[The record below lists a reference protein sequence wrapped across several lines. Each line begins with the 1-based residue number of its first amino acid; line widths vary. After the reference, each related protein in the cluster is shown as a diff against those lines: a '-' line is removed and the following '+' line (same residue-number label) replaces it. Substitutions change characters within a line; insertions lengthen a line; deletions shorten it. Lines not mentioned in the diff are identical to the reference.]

1 MTQRRE
7 IAINTPVG
15 HCRRCDRRLPLDS
28 LALPSLVA
36 RGVIVVRGKCRECN
50 QDVATFF
57 SGTSLEVL
65 RGRRLEPLYV
75 ALIVM
80 GLRSGYRA
88 GHGDYEARRA
98 DDMLR
103 GQQRLRLTNRELAAL
118 FNLSLGR
125 VVMGLAD
132 ARRRAADSDA
142 LEQNLVKGRKAAR
155 TLEQLAAE
163 YGLTRRQVADAL
175 SKASKRQAD
184 EDLDERMLRWRD
196 KGWSYGR
203 IGRKFGIER
212 MVVKARLAEARRRKI
227 QVWRS

>member
-15 HCRRCDRRLPLDS
+15 YCRRCDRRLPLDS

-36 RGVIVVRGKCRECN
+36 RGVIVVKGRCQECG
-50 QDVATFF
+50 QGVTTFF
-57 SGTSLEVL
+57 NGTLLEGL

-75 ALIVM
+75 AFIVM

-88 GHGDYEARRA
+88 GHGDYEVRRGG
-98 DDMLR
+98 DMLR

-125 VVMGLAD
+125 VVMGLAA
-132 ARRRAADSDA
+132 ARKRAADSDA

-175 SKASKRQAD
+175 SKAQKRKAD
-184 EDLDERMLRWRD
+184 EDLDERMARWRA
-196 KGWSYGR
+196 KGWSYAR
-203 IGRKFGIER
+203 IGKKFNLDR
-212 MVVKARLAEARRRKI
+212 MVVKSRLAEARRRKI